1 MSADAGRP
9 AAADEPGG
17 RDPGQGAQPSPET
30 PVSSEAQAKESPEPV
45 TDVPDGRQLML
56 AVSTDE
62 PGAFER
68 LVATYE
74 TRVKAGV
81 ARSIRD
87 RSSVDDLAQE
97 VFIRLFRSRHRY
109 QPTARFETF
118 LYRIIFNLC
127 VNHTQYTARRR
138 AASIDAPVAG
148 DSESGWELPDER
160 GDVPLEQLAADE
172 RARMVRAAV
181 GELPDS
187 QRRALMLNRF
197 EGLGYEEIG
206 QVMELSLQAVKSLLW
221 RARENLRK
229 QLQPI
234 LGQGDDSDG

>member
-1 MSADAGRP
+1 MTESRP
-9 AAADEPGG
+9 PEASKTPQPG
-17 RDPGQGAQPSPET
+17 SNT
-30 PVSSEAQAKESPEPV
+30 PVPASRASAQESSPSVTEP
-45 TDVPDGRQLML
+45 PDGRELML
-56 AVSTDE
+56 AVAADE

-68 LVATYE
+68 LVHTYE

-97 VFIRLFRSRHRY
+97 VFLRLFRSRHRY

-127 VNHTQYTARRR
+127 VNHTQFSNRRR
-138 AASIDAPVAG
+138 ALSLDAPLG
-148 DSESGWELPDER
+148 DDRDSGWDPEDEAVEAPPEHMEA
-160 GDVPLEQLAADE
+160 GE
-172 RARMVRAAV
+172 RAAQVRSAV
-181 GELPDS
+181 DELPDS

-206 QVMELSLQAVKSLLW
+206 QVMDLSLQAVKSLLW

-229 QLQPI
+229 RLAPI
-234 LGQGDDSDG
+234 LGDDGDG

>member
-1 MSADAGRP
+1 MT
-9 AAADEPGG
+9 EP
-17 RDPGQGAQPSPET
+17 
-30 PVSSEAQAKESPEPV
+30 
-45 TDVPDGRQLML
+45 PDGRELML
-56 AVSTDE
+56 AVSADE

-68 LVATYE
+68 LVSVYE

-97 VFIRLFRSRHRY
+97 VFLRLYKARHRY

-127 VNHTQYTARRR
+127 VNHTQYSNRRR
-138 AASIDAPVAG
+138 AWSLDAPIGG
-148 DSESGWELPDER
+148 DEDGARHEPPDPR
-160 GDVPLEQLAADE
+160 GSQPLEALEEGE
-172 RARMVRAAV
+172 RAKLVRAAV
-181 GELPDS
+181 EQLPDN
-187 QRRALMLNRF
+187 QRRALILSRF

-206 QVMELSLQAVKSLLW
+206 QVMDLSLQAVKSLLW

-229 QLQPI
+229 HLQPI
-234 LGQGDDSDG
+234 LGSPADG

>member
-1 MSADAGRP
+1 
-9 AAADEPGG
+9 
-17 RDPGQGAQPSPET
+17 
-30 PVSSEAQAKESPEPV
+30 
-45 TDVPDGRQLML
+45 ML
-56 AVSTDE
+56 AVAADV

-68 LVATYE
+68 LVSNYE

-97 VFIRLFRSRHRY
+97 VFLRLFRARHRY

-127 VNHTQYTARRR
+127 VNHTQYSNRRR
-138 AASIDAPVAG
+138 TLSLDAARGAD
-148 DSESGWELPDER
+148 DETGWDLPDTNAVAPAEAFEA
-160 GDVPLEQLAADE
+160 GE
-172 RARMVRAAV
+172 RAAMVRAAV
-181 GELPDS
+181 DELPDN

-206 QVMELSLQAVKSLLW
+206 LVMELSLQAVKSLLW
-221 RARENLRK
+221 RARESLRK
-229 QLQPI
+229 HLAPV
-234 LGQGDDSDG
+234 LGDETDG